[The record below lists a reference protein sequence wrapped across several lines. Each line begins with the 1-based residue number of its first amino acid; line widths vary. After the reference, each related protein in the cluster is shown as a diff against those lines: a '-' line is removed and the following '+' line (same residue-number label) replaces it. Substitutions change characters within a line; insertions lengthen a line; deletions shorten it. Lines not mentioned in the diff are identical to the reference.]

1 MSKKTSSGTNAKT
14 VKAKSSKNTSSR
26 KATRKLH
33 ADNERRGEERRRQGL
48 KFLLV
53 SFAILGV
60 MVFSPLFTVRNITVD
75 GNMYIDKAEVIR
87 ISGVYFG
94 ERLFQMDTVAIKER
108 MMRDLRLEDVS
119 VRRAL
124 PDTFRITVKERAPVA
139 TVTTDYG
146 YADIDRQGKII
157 DCYKNLKKMPIPM
170 ITGISL
176 TDKYIGDDAEEPILK
191 DILFF
196 LQQLDAVSLNQ
207 ISEVAIVAPDYIVA
221 YTTKSVQIR
230 LGKLERLE
238 EKAKLTADFLDD
250 LQENKREIEFVDFN
264 YTAPFVKLKEQ

>member
-1 MSKKTSSGTNAKT
+1 MPPSTSKTAKEFRKTS
-14 VKAKSSKNTSSR
+14 
-26 KATRKLH
+26 
-33 ADNERRGEERRRQGL
+33 EGEIKRRRQGL

-53 SFAILGV
+53 SFAVLGI
-60 MVFSPLFTVRNITVD
+60 MVFSPLFVVRDIIVD

-87 ISGVYFG
+87 ISGVYYG
-94 ERLFQMDTVAIKER
+94 ERLFQMDTVAIKDR
-108 MMRDLRLEDVS
+108 MMHDLRVEDVT
-119 VRRAL
+119 VRRSL
-124 PDTFRITVKERAPVA
+124 PGAFRITVKERAPVA
-139 TVTTDYG
+139 TIATDYG

-170 ITGISL
+170 ITGITL
-176 TDKYIGDDAEEPILK
+176 DDKYIGDDADEPILK

-196 LQQLDAVSLNQ
+196 LQHLDAASLNQ

-238 EKAKLTADFLDD
+238 EKANLTADFLDD
-250 LQENKREIEFVDFN
+250 LQENKRDIEFVDFN
-264 YTAPFVKLKEQ
+264 YTAPFVKPVQQ